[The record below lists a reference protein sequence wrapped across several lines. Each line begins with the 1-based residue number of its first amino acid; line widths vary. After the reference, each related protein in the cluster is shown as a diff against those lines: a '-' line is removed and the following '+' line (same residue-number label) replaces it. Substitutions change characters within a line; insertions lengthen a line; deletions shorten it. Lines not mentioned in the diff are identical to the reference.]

1 MRTLKAA
8 QLNRRSSVPALLL
21 AAFLYSLSE
30 CASPAVGEVCEN
42 VVDDDAIS
50 MTTWKEDTL
59 ICVGSLMPG
68 AALPQ
73 NISTF
78 AWGCLK
84 TYLNFGLKADG

>member
-1 MRTLKAA
+1 M
-8 QLNRRSSVPALLL
+8 
-21 AAFLYSLSE
+21 
-30 CASPAVGEVCEN
+30 
-42 VVDDDAIS
+42 VDDDAIS